1 MKQNHNH
8 KLDFKW
14 LLAPSNHPIHSG
26 IEEILLY
33 VLLLLVGIVVG
44 TCLLFIILQ
53 FSAFLMV
60 KTSYFEELISYQLM
74 TGDIVFPKN
83 PGLWRL
89 NDQGLINLNRKSN
102 IYHSEHSS

>member
-1 MKQNHNH
+1 MST
-8 KLDFKW
+8 
-14 LLAPSNHPIHSG
+14 PNHPIDSG

-60 KTSYFEELISYQLM
+60 KPSDFEELISYQLM
-74 TGDIVFPKN
+74 TKDIVS
-83 PGLWRL
+83 L
-89 NDQGLINLNRKSN
+89 
-102 IYHSEHSS
+102 